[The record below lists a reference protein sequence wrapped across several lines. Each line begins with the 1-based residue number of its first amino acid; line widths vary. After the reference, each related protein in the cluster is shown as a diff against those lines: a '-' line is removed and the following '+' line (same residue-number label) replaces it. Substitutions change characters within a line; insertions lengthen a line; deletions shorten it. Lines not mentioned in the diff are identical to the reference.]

1 MSLPKAFHQQ
11 PNYLSIF
18 SVVNNIIINV
28 SADQMNKDLENKY
41 INVRLSV
48 ADGFQFGHIQTG
60 SGNWHLKEKW
70 KFFPSPFLL

>member
-11 PNYLSIF
+11 PNYLSIY
-18 SVVNNIIINV
+18 VVNNIIINV

-48 ADGFQFGHIQTG
+48 EDGFQFGHIQTG
-60 SGNWHLKEKW
+60 
-70 KFFPSPFLL
+70 